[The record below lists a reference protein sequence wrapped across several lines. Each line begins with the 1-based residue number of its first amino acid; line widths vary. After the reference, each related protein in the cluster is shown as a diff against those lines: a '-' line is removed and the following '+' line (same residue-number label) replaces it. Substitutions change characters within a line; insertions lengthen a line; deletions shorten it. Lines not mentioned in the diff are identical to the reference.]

1 MEQAREFRAGYVA
14 IVGKPNVGKSTL
26 MNRFLGRKLSAVT
39 PRPQTTRHRILSIL
53 SGKDYQVV
61 FFDTP
66 GLFQPTYKLQ
76 ELMVKKA
83 YSTFSDADLILL
95 MVEPFEFELE
105 ENLLARLQR
114 AGKPTLLAINKI
126 DLVKKESI
134 LPLIGAYSE
143 VFDFREIVPVS
154 ALSGDG
160 LDLLLQEILKL
171 LPRGEPFY
179 SPNTLTVHPERFF
192 AEEII
197 REKVFILYGEEI
209 PYSVSVR
216 IDEFKERKGG
226 KDYIR
231 AILYVERDSQK
242 AVLIGKRG
250 EALKKV
256 GELSRSDIESLLG
269 RPVYLELW
277 VKTRKEWRK
286 KEADLKQLG
295 Y

>member
-105 ENLLARLQR
+105 ENLLARLRR